1 MCGYRIAKTKDD
13 LQHSAGYAITAS
25 GQGAWLPRF
34 FLMTARDMKTFEVF
48 INSELRELKEWCNIK
63 NNSTKLNLGQNQAF
77 VRSPKMYL
85 KV

>member
-1 MCGYRIAKTKDD
+1 MICSTP
-13 LQHSAGYAITAS
+13 
-25 GQGAWLPRF
+25 QGIPLRRLVKVPDFQDF

-48 INSELRELKEWCNIK
+48 INSELRELKEWCKIK